1 MPSLISDNQKL
12 IDQQI
17 QSERE
22 SDFDANSA
30 YGEVL
35 DNSIQAGAKN
45 IFINFKTGLIRKK
58 EFLESVAF
66 CDDGSGMSPEIVE
79 NCLTQGFSSR
89 YNDRSGIG
97 RFGVGMTKAFMNQC
111 LVCEVYSKENNKDW
125 FFTKVDISP
134 ENKNKN
140 EIPPAVKKSPPSE
153 FEKLTGKKSGTIIIW
168 SKHDKQDGK
177 PAELIEDF
185 KIWAGR
191 TFRKFIFKGIKI
203 VVDKDEIKSI
213 DPTFMNVKTSKFPD
227 DPKGELVQKVS
238 IPWPIDPDKRK
249 SPDDKE
255 DISITITL
263 APVDLRA
270 GRASGAQNPNA
281 EKYRKIQDERNMDE
295 DWHGVSIMRNDRE
308 VFFGYPHPWTGGLN
322 LNQPRGRWVGFEI
335 NFSANHDK
343 SFVVKN
349 IKTGAKP
356 KKELKKIITTKA
368 GHLFKN
374 ACEKV
379 TQQWD
384 KYEADL
390 EIEAR
395 SSGSSTGH
403 EIAENIAK
411 GQSNQNDRLTKGKDE
426 EEMKK
431 TAVDL
436 LDEQSKQAKAAWEA
450 KFASQ
455 PYTIVDGEW
464 KGDEFAQLA
473 HIRGGAVLKYNLSH
487 PIHKE
492 IISLCA
498 AMEKET
504 ETEKLKAN
512 AKKLK
517 VMIDLVILSYVRA
530 EKENDETI
538 PVSNTEDFLEDLR
551 LNWGR
556 FLRRMVR
563 DYKE

>member
-140 EIPPAVKKSPPSE
+140 EIPQAVKKSPPSE

-227 DPKGELVQKVS
+227 DPKGELVQTVS
-238 IPWPIDPDKRK
+238 IPWPIDSDKRK

-395 SSGSSTGH
+395 STGSSTGH

>member
-203 VVDKDEIKSI
+203 VIDKDEIKSI

-295 DWHGVSIMRNDRE
+295 DWNGVSIMRNDRE

>member
-177 PAELIEDF
+177 PTELIEDF

-227 DPKGELVQKVS
+227 DPKGELVQTVS
-238 IPWPIDPDKRK
+238 IPWPIDSDKRK

-295 DWHGVSIMRNDRE
+295 DWNGVSIMRNDRE

-395 SSGSSTGH
+395 STGSSTGH

-563 DYKE
+563 DYNE

>member
-227 DPKGELVQKVS
+227 DPKGELVQTVS
-238 IPWPIDPDKRK
+238 IPWPIDSDKRK

-295 DWHGVSIMRNDRE
+295 DWNGVSIMRNDRE

-395 SSGSSTGH
+395 STGSSTGH

>member
-295 DWHGVSIMRNDRE
+295 DWNGVSIMRNDRE

>member
-1 MPSLISDNQKL
+1 
-12 IDQQI
+12 
-17 QSERE
+17 
-22 SDFDANSA
+22 
-30 YGEVL
+30 
-35 DNSIQAGAKN
+35 
-45 IFINFKTGLIRKK
+45 
-58 EFLESVAF
+58 
-66 CDDGSGMSPEIVE
+66 MSPEIVE

-227 DPKGELVQKVS
+227 DPKGELVQTVS
-238 IPWPIDPDKRK
+238 IPWPIDSDKRK

-295 DWHGVSIMRNDRE
+295 DWNGVSIMRNDRE

-395 SSGSSTGH
+395 STGSSTGH

>member
-45 IFINFKTGLIRKK
+45 IFINFKTGLIRRK

-227 DPKGELVQKVS
+227 DPKGELVQTVS
-238 IPWPIDPDKRK
+238 IPWPIDSDKRK

-395 SSGSSTGH
+395 STGSSTGH